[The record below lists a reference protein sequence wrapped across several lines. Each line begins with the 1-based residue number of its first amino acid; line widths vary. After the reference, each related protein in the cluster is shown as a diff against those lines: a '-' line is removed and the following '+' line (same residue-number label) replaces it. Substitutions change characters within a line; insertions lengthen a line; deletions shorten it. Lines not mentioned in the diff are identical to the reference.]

1 MVATEGGAQ
10 NSITDSILLKAT
22 KDDLEKYYNEEQN
35 RPEKYISYITRYLR
49 FLDRKQS
56 CDKKGENDIP
66 RAVKQKIKQLIESIQ
81 ADHESQ
87 FLGKSSGIDK
97 VFYFDEYEMCGSY
110 AEKVK
115 VSHFDEFDYVIPIT
129 VVSGD
134 NKINRQ
140 EITFEE
146 VELPQTKPSES
157 ECTQKGFFKIFMEES
172 LMTTL
177 GLGNCGGIEKH
188 GKRELL
194 AAKVQKAYTGKVGR
208 SKEMAGTLVKASG
221 PAVTVYFK
229 AEEKGFPISIDLT
242 FAIKKME
249 PFPPGVELKGGLG
262 KVEYCYFVPAHDFW
276 RMSFSNK
283 ETEYIRDLEEEEKR
297 CLRSLKVCMF
307 KRCELYV

>member
-1 MVATEGGAQ
+1 MAAAGGRAQ
-10 NSITDSILLKAT
+10 NSNIDSILLKAS
-22 KDDLEKYYNEEQN
+22 DDDIKEYYKEEQN

-66 RAVKQKIKQLIESIQ
+66 RAVEQKVNQLVSSIQ
-81 ADHESQ
+81 VESR
-87 FLGKSSGIDK
+87 GSDK
-97 VFYFDEYEMCGSY
+97 VLHYDQYEMCGSY

-134 NKINRQ
+134 NKINGQ
-140 EITFEE
+140 EVTFEK
-146 VELPQTKPSES
+146 VEFPQTKPSES
-157 ECTQKGFFKIFMEES
+157 EYKQKGFFKIFMQES

-177 GLGNCGGIEKH
+177 GLRNCGGIEKH

-194 AAKVQKAYTGKVGR
+194 AAKVQGVYMAKVGR
-208 SKEMAGTLVKASG
+208 SNEMAGTLVKASG

-229 AEEKGFPISIDLT
+229 AKEKGFPISIDLT
-242 FAIKKME
+242 FAIKKLTPSRHE
-249 PFPPGVELKGGLG
+249 FEINKDVGE
-262 KVEYCYFVPAHDFW
+262 VEYCYFVPAHDFW

-283 ETEYIRDLEEEEKR
+283 ETEKVRGLEEEEKR
-297 CLRSLKVCMF
+297 CLRSLKVGMF
-307 KRCELYV
+307 

>member
-1 MVATEGGAQ
+1 MAAAEGWAHY
-10 NSITDSILLKAT
+10 STTDSILLKAS
-22 KDDLEKYYNEEQN
+22 DRDLKKYYNEEQN
-35 RPEKYISYITRYLR
+35 RPEEYISYITRYLR
-49 FLDRKQS
+49 FLDRKQN

-66 RAVKQKIKQLIESIQ
+66 TAVEQKVNQLVSSIQ
-81 ADHESQ
+81 VESGGSNKGLHYDQ
-87 FLGKSSGIDK
+87 
-97 VFYFDEYEMCGSY
+97 YEMCGSY

-134 NKINRQ
+134 NKINGQ
-140 EITFEE
+140 EVTFEK
-146 VELPQTKPSES
+146 VEFPQTKPSES
-157 ECTQKGFFKIFMEES
+157 GYKQKGFFKIFMQES

-194 AAKVQKAYTGKVGR
+194 AAKVQKAYTDKVGR

-229 AEEKGFPISIDLT
+229 VEEKGFPISIDLT

-249 PFPPGVELKGGLG
+249 PFPPGVELKGGQG

-283 ETEYIRDLEEEEKR
+283 ETENIRGLKEEEKR
-297 CLRSLKVCMF
+297 CLRSLKVGMF
-307 KRCELYV
+307 